1 MAKLTPQPH
10 NWTDLTEKVRNW
22 AKETYGDNPPFCK
35 VSIPGMYWNSN
46 RRGVFCMRIST
57 YNGSYQVPPDSCPME
72 WRMARGVLIVDTD
85 EGEIQF
91 A

>member
-1 MAKLTPQPH
+1 MTKLTPQPA
-10 NWTDLTEKVRNW
+10 NWTALTEQVRAW
-22 AKETYGDNPPFCK
+22 AKTTYGDNPPFCK
-35 VSIPGMYWNSN
+35 VGIAGMYWNST

-57 YNGSYQVPPDSCPME
+57 YNGSYAVPDEGAELP